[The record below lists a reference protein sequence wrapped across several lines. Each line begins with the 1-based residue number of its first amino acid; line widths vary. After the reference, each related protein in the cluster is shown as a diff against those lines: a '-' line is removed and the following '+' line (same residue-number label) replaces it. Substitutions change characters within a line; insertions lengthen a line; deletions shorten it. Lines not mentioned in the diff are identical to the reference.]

1 MELKINQ
8 SKDLMEN
15 LSIEIKDEKIHI
27 GLVLAGAVT
36 AGAYTAGV
44 LDYLFSTLLLWEEK
58 YKEDPINIPKP
69 NVVIDIFTGA
79 SAGSIAAAVSLIGLA
94 KDSLKEVTDPYAEEA
109 KQNILFDTWVNFGLN
124 DDEDISEYLLS
135 STDLA
140 NGKLESL
147 LNVRFMDQLIDKIV
161 LRSQSIKINTL
172 PKFINPN
179 LDVLFTL
186 SNLKGIPIDL
196 YYDSDNNKVAHTM
209 SYHKGFAY
217 FQNNKRDSDTSK
229 LDLDL
234 NDESSVRFFM
244 KCARA
249 SGAFPIG
256 LKSVSFKEIPK
267 DYIIGNLKRIFGN
280 EFKFVPRIDDFYN
293 FAAVD
298 GGLTNNEPIAEA
310 LRVIGKEFNKNYKMI
325 MVDPFP
331 SYILPKGLEKKDAD
345 EDLFNTIPKLIAT
358 LRQQASFKEKDITDM
373 FDDSTDKNM
382 IWPTRYNE
390 KKELLPNTIA
400 CGALSGF
407 AGFISKDF
415 RVHDFMLGRK
425 NCQSFLRYYFHLE
438 EELHPSI
445 SEWSAPIKEK
455 YAFSDNKTGKTMIPI
470 IPDFRIESKKIMD
483 RDTRFFPYINE
494 SNTKGLTFPSID
506 YQKDLVPLEKI
517 LNKRIKSIVDISYDH
532 LRKKDD
538 SATIPII
545 KRRNDLVFIKD
556 FKVKLW
562 KFLGYTF
569 MRSVGNR
576 FIARTLSNKIINIM
590 IEELFKYK
598 LLK

>member
-1 MELKINQ
+1 
-8 SKDLMEN
+8 MEN
-15 LSIEIKDEKIHI
+15 LSIEIKGEKIHI

-58 YKEDPINIPKP
+58 HKEDPVNVPKP

-94 KDSLKEVTDPYAEEA
+94 KGALKEVTDPYSAEA
-109 KQNILFDTWVNFGLN
+109 RDNILFDTWVNFGLN
-124 DDEDISEYLLS
+124 DSEDISQYLLS
-135 STDLA
+135 AGDLE

-147 LNVRFMDQLIDKIV
+147 LNVQFMDQLIDKIV
-161 LRSQSIKINTL
+161 LKSQSIEINVL
-172 PKFINPN
+172 PDFINPN
-179 LDVLFTL
+179 LDVLLTL

-217 FQNNKRDSDTSK
+217 FQNNKQDSDTSK
-229 LDLDL
+229 LNLDL
-234 NDESSVRFFM
+234 NDEDSIRFFL

-249 SGAFPIG
+249 SGAFPLG
-256 LKSVSFKEIPK
+256 LKSVSFEKIPK

-293 FAAVD
+293 FTAVD

-331 SYILPKGLEKKDAD
+331 SYILPKGLEKKEAD
-345 EDLFNTIPKLIAT
+345 DDLFKTIPKLVST
-358 LRQQASFKEKDITDM
+358 LRQQASFKENDITDM

-407 AGFISKDF
+407 AGFINKDF
-415 RVHDFMLGRK
+415 RVHDYMLGRK

-438 EELHPSI
+438 AELHPSI
-445 SEWSAPIKEK
+445 SEWSEPLKEK
-455 YAFSDNKTGKTMIPI
+455 YAFSDNKTNKTMIPI
-470 IPDFRIESKKIMD
+470 IPDFRIESKQIMD
-483 RDTRFFPYINE
+483 RNTRFYPYINE

-517 LNKRIKSIVDISYDH
+517 LNKRLKSIVDITYDH
-532 LRKKDD
+532 LRKKEDN
-538 SATIPII
+538 ATIPII
-545 KRRNDLVFIKD
+545 KKRNELVFIKD
-556 FKVKLW
+556 FKVRVW

-576 FIARTLSNKIINIM
+576 FIATTLSNKIINII